1 MATGFVDATRVEL
14 HRGAIPVEVR
24 LAQDEVADVSPP
36 PPLFALIPRGA
47 YLPCWHDG
55 PHAIDDDDA
64 TTTRDDPREHTP
76 REHFAPRLAPG
87 RDASAPWFDHD
98 GLPLRWNLPIGILHD
113 LCAPGGDSQI
123 PWTLTVH
130 YRPFDD
136 SVDSV
141 EDADG
146 TMFSCTS
153 GDVAR
158 AHFFNALKE
167 AVFVATGSAGGVMGL
182 SRRAHADIWR
192 SVASGD
198 RSLASSA
205 EDELGVGR
213 DGCRRVPLRLYV
225 RKGGGAM
232 KGWGEVRFVSA
243 PASRTAVHDDDDA
256 PATLANALSDLGV
269 GDVCRATVE
278 GIDVGLGTELEELHG
293 AMKGSDQFLHVCVW
307 TR

>member
-64 TTTRDDPREHTP
+64 TTTTRDDPRERTP

-123 PWTLTVH
+123 PWRLTVH

-182 SRRAHADIWR
+182 SRRAHADLWSKR
-192 SVASGD
+192 GD
-198 RSLASSA
+198 RRPV
-205 EDELGVGR
+205 LGV
-213 DGCRRVPLRLYV
+213 V
-225 RKGGGAM
+225 RGG
-232 KGWGEVRFVSA
+232 
-243 PASRTAVHDDDDA
+243 
-256 PATLANALSDLGV
+256 
-269 GDVCRATVE
+269 
-278 GIDVGLGTELEELHG
+278 
-293 AMKGSDQFLHVCVW
+293 
-307 TR
+307 